1 MTMELQDKIGR
12 QVFVDKVCGLVDTLQ
27 EGKNFCLSI
36 NGAWGSGKSFVLQM
50 IENQLLKKEEYLII
64 KYDAW
69 ENNFYP
75 DPLIAILYCILDT
88 LKNKFHLLN
97 DTKNYQKAIKQSFKD
112 RTNKKLSEIIENL
125 YKVGKWGAVCAF
137 TIEIIKS
144 VIVQAKSSILDN
156 KLFDDYKSYQA
167 LLADSISVLNA
178 LTTFKEHESKQ
189 TKLIVLVD
197 EIDRCLPNEQLIVLE
212 RLHHLF
218 KVKNCAVVVALNREA
233 IYKNFDANYG
243 GNGKEYLRKFFDY
256 SFNLSM
262 SNSIFCRN
270 YIWDNI
276 IENKELNFVTS
287 ISQKDIGFL
296 QDFIFS
302 QIESAFGSK
311 DFIDNRSVE
320 RILKN
325 ILDIVFSI
333 SECTVD
339 FAYMILIS
347 YLVCCNL
354 YNTKRFNSIK
364 NKQEDY
370 PIDIFSKSRLNSE
383 YLGVY
388 TTRRFVK
395 GTTLNIYYFNPVNTV
410 NYYLSLWLALDNS
423 SNEVENIKKF
433 FYDKIVV
440 GSDFVKKLELIFDSV
455 DRIAEDT

>member
-1 MTMELQDKIGR
+1 MELQDKIGR

-88 LKNKFHLLN
+88 IQNKFHLLN

-276 IENKELNFVTS
+276 IENKESNFVTS

-302 QIESAFGSK
+302 
-311 DFIDNRSVE
+311 NRKCFWFK
-320 RILKN
+320 RI
-325 ILDIVFSI
+325 
-333 SECTVD
+333 
-339 FAYMILIS
+339 Y
-347 YLVCCNL
+347 
-354 YNTKRFNSIK
+354 R
-364 NKQEDY
+364 
-370 PIDIFSKSRLNSE
+370 
-383 YLGVY
+383 
-388 TTRRFVK
+388 
-395 GTTLNIYYFNPVNTV
+395 
-410 NYYLSLWLALDNS
+410 
-423 SNEVENIKKF
+423 
-433 FYDKIVV
+433 
-440 GSDFVKKLELIFDSV
+440 
-455 DRIAEDT
+455 